1 MGCGIS
7 IRSAVHDNL
16 WELFGEIPVYFSMNT
31 DPIFDQVEQK
41 NLNLR
46 GYVIGAVVGLVIIG
60 AVIFIATRRP
70 SMEDQAAAI
79 LEGSSREGSPEFDAI
94 TKDIIISTSDNT
106 IQWRNAFGSTS
117 MGITGRVKNK
127 GDKTID
133 GLEVNVAVVDQ
144 FNQVLKEKRVLVV
157 PTQQALLAPGEA
169 IPITLTIDGFDK
181 NDDRANIRWKVTA
194 IRTPK

>member
-1 MGCGIS
+1 
-7 IRSAVHDNL
+7 
-16 WELFGEIPVYFSMNT
+16 MNT

-106 IQWRNAFGSTS
+106 IQ
-117 MGITGRVKNK
+117 
-127 GDKTID
+127 
-133 GLEVNVAVVDQ
+133 
-144 FNQVLKEKRVLVV
+144 
-157 PTQQALLAPGEA
+157 
-169 IPITLTIDGFDK
+169 
-181 NDDRANIRWKVTA
+181 
-194 IRTPK
+194 